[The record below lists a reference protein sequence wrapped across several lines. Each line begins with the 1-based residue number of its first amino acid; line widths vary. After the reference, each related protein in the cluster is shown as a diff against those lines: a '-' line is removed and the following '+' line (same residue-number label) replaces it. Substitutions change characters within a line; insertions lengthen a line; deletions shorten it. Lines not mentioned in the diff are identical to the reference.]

1 MKKIYPEWVLK
12 YHTKGTT
19 IKEIKDNYYLYK
31 ATSKYSKEKG
41 YPISIQKYIGKITKK
56 GIVEPVRVSFTPGF
70 DKIVLATSLLDNIE
84 EKDKEILNS
93 IALIEI
99 DGIFYIGKLNSN
111 ELKVLNKYFNV
122 ENNMIRK

>member
-1 MKKIYPEWVLK
+1 MYPEWVSK

-19 IKEIKDNYYLYK
+19 IKKIKDNYYLYK

-41 YPISIQKYIGKITKK
+41 YPISIQKYIGKITEN
-56 GIVEPVRVSFTPGF
+56 GVVEPVRVSFTPGF
-70 DKIVLATSLLDNIE
+70 DKIVLASSLLDNIK
-84 EKDKEILNS
+84 EKDKAILDS

-99 DGIFYIGKLNSN
+99 EGIYYIGKLNN
-111 ELKVLNKYFNV
+111 NDLKVLNKYFNV

>member
-1 MKKIYPEWVLK
+1 MYPEWVLK

-19 IKEIKDNYYLYK
+19 IKKIKDNYYLYK

-41 YPISIQKYIGKITKK
+41 YPISIQKYIGKITEN
-56 GIVEPVRVSFTPGF
+56 GVVEPVRVSFTPGF
-70 DKIVLATSLLDNIE
+70 DKIVLASSLLDNIK
-84 EKDKEILNS
+84 EKDKAILDS

-99 DGIFYIGKLNSN
+99 EGIYYIGKLNN
-111 ELKVLNKYFNV
+111 NDLKVLNKYFNV

>member
-1 MKKIYPEWVLK
+1 MYPEWVSK

-19 IKEIKDNYYLYK
+19 IKKIKDNYYLYK

-41 YPISIQKYIGKITKK
+41 YPISIQKYIGKITEN
-56 GIVEPVRVSFTPGF
+56 GVVEPVRVSFTPGF
-70 DKIVLATSLLDNIE
+70 DKIILASSLLDNIK
-84 EKDKEILNS
+84 EKDKAILDS

-99 DGIFYIGKLNSN
+99 EGIHYIGKLNN
-111 ELKVLNKYFNV
+111 NDLKVLNKYFNV

>member
-1 MKKIYPEWVLK
+1 MYPEWVSK

-19 IKEIKDNYYLYK
+19 IKKIKDNYYLYK

-41 YPISIQKYIGKITKK
+41 YPISIQKYIGKITEN
-56 GIVEPVRVSFTPGF
+56 GVVEPVRVSFTPGF
-70 DKIVLATSLLDNIE
+70 DKIVLASSLLENIK
-84 EKDKEILNS
+84 EKDKTILDS

-99 DGIFYIGKLNSN
+99 EGIYYIGKLNNN

>member
-1 MKKIYPEWVLK
+1 MYPEWVSK

-19 IKEIKDNYYLYK
+19 IKKIKDNYYLYK

-41 YPISIQKYIGKITKK
+41 YPISIQKYIGKITEN
-56 GIVEPVRVSFTPGF
+56 GVVEPVRVSFTPGF
-70 DKIVLATSLLDNIE
+70 DKIILVSSLLDNIK
-84 EKDKEILNS
+84 EKDKAILDS

-99 DGIFYIGKLNSN
+99 EGIYYIGKLNN
-111 ELKVLNKYFNV
+111 NDLKVLNKYFNV

>member
-1 MKKIYPEWVLK
+1 MYPEWVSK

-19 IKEIKDNYYLYK
+19 IKKIKDNYYLYK

-41 YPISIQKYIGKITKK
+41 YPISIQKYIGKITEN
-56 GIVEPVRVSFTPGF
+56 GVVEPVRVSFTPGF
-70 DKIVLATSLLDNIE
+70 DKIILVSSLLDNIK
-84 EKDKEILNS
+84 EKDKAILDS

-99 DGIFYIGKLNSN
+99 EGIYYIGKLNNN

>member
-1 MKKIYPEWVLK
+1 MYPEWVSK

-19 IKEIKDNYYLYK
+19 IKKIKDNYYLYK

-41 YPISIQKYIGKITKK
+41 YPISIQKYIGKITEN
-56 GIVEPVRVSFTPGF
+56 GVVEPVRVSFTPGF
-70 DKIVLATSLLDNIE
+70 DKIVLASSLLENIK
-84 EKDKEILNS
+84 EKDKAILDS

-99 DGIFYIGKLNSN
+99 EGIYYIGKLNN
-111 ELKVLNKYFNV
+111 NDLKVLNKYFNV

>member
-1 MKKIYPEWVLK
+1 MKF
-12 YHTKGTT
+12 TTT
-19 IKEIKDNYYLYK
+19 IKKIKDNYYLYK

-41 YPISIQKYIGKITKK
+41 YPISIQKYIGKITEN
-56 GIVEPVRVSFTPGF
+56 GVVEPVRVSFTPGF
-70 DKIVLATSLLDNIE
+70 DKIILVSSLLDNIK
-84 EKDKEILNS
+84 EKDKAILDS

-99 DGIFYIGKLNSN
+99 EGIYYIGKLNNN

>member
-1 MKKIYPEWVLK
+1 MYPEWVSK

-19 IKEIKDNYYLYK
+19 IKKINDNYYLYK

-41 YPISIQKYIGKITKK
+41 YPISIQKYIGKITEN
-56 GIVEPVRVSFTPGF
+56 GVVEPVRVSFTPGF
-70 DKIVLATSLLDNIE
+70 DKIILASSLLDNIK
-84 EKDKEILNS
+84 EKDKAILDS

-99 DGIFYIGKLNSN
+99 EGIYYIGKLNNN

>member
-1 MKKIYPEWVLK
+1 MYPDWVIK

-19 IKEIKDNYYLYK
+19 IKKIKDNYYLYK

-41 YPISIQKYIGKITKK
+41 YPVSIQKYIGKITEN
-56 GIVEPVRVSFTPGF
+56 GVVEPDRVSFTPGY
-70 DKIVLATSLLDNIE
+70 DKIVLASSLIENIK
-84 EKDKEILNS
+84 EKDLDIINQ

-99 DGIFYIGKLNSN
+99 EGIYYIGKLTTG
-111 ELKVLNKYFNV
+111 ELKVLNKYLKV